1 VTKLTKDGALFGT
14 PGFIPPEA
22 LLDAGKFDGRGDL
35 YALGAVAYELLAG
48 RPPFDRGNAD
58 ELWQSHLTLTPPPAS
73 VRLGRPLPRDLE
85 MLVMR
90 MLAKDP
96 ARRPQSAN
104 ETRDLL
110 DACTECGTWT
120 QAEARAWWKA
130 QGEAAASSVQRRDGD
145 PDSTRRFAG
154 GSGS

>member
-1 VTKLTKDGALFGT
+1 
-14 PGFIPPEA
+14 
-22 LLDAGKFDGRGDL
+22 
-35 YALGAVAYELLAG
+35 
-48 RPPFDRGNAD
+48 
-58 ELWQSHLTLTPPPAS
+58 
-73 VRLGRPLPRDLE
+73 

-104 ETRDLL
+104 ELRDLL
-110 DACTECGTWT
+110 DGCTECGAWT

-145 PDSTRRFAG
+145 PDSTRRFAAG
-154 GSGS
+154 TGS